1 MSEDIIPSFTA
12 ADGTE
17 AATPA
22 EGALIVHAVE
32 GALNVHAGTQ
42 SCAGCASLTVDLGIA
57 NERQDAIPQAMTK
70 MENDTIVST
79 ELANQREQQI
89 FTLKS

>member
-1 MSEDIIPSFTA
+1 MSEDMIPSFTA

-42 SCAGCASLTVDLGIA
+42 SCLAA
-57 NERQDAIPQAMTK
+57 QA
-70 MENDTIVST
+70 
-79 ELANQREQQI
+79 
-89 FTLKS
+89 

>member
-1 MSEDIIPSFTA
+1 MSEDTIPSFTA

-22 EGALIVHAVE
+22 EGALTVHAVE

-42 SCAGCASLTVDLGIA
+42 SCVGCASLTIDLGIA
-57 NERQDAIPQAMTK
+57 NARYGRIQQALAK

-79 ELANQREQQI
+79 DWANQRE
-89 FTLKS
+89 

>member
-1 MSEDIIPSFTA
+1 MSEDMIPSFTA

-32 GALNVHAGTQ
+32 GCT
-42 SCAGCASLTVDLGIA
+42 
-57 NERQDAIPQAMTK
+57 ERARRNAILRWLRK
-70 MENDTIVST
+70 LDN
-79 ELANQREQQI
+79 
-89 FTLKS
+89 